1 MQMIHKLWKY
11 KYGLAGAA
19 FAASVFALPVTAQT
33 PGLAMLG
40 QLERGG
46 WQLTD
51 RDGGASQR
59 ICLGDTAQL
68 IQIRHQRSA
77 CTRFV
82 VADGNA
88 EVTVGYDCGTAGYG
102 RTTIRRET
110 NRLVQIETQ
119 GVVRGAP
126 FSQTFEGRR
135 IGACG

>member
-1 MQMIHKLWKY
+1 MQMIHNLWKY

-19 FAASVFALPVTAQT
+19 FLASIFGLPVAAQT

-51 RDGGASQR
+51 RDGGTSQR

-82 VADGNA
+82 VADGAA
-88 EVTVGYDCGTAGYG
+88 EVTVGYDCAAAGYG

-126 FSQTFEGRR
+126 FSQSLEGRR
-135 IGACG
+135 IGACS

>member
-1 MQMIHKLWKY
+1 MQMIHNLWKY
-11 KYGLAGAA
+11 KYHLAGVA
-19 FAASVFALPVTAQT
+19 FFASSVALPVAAQT

-40 QLERGG
+40 QLERGD

-51 RDGGASQR
+51 RDGGLAQR

-77 CTRFV
+77 CTRYV

-88 EVTVGYDCGTAGYG
+88 QVTVGYDCGTAGYG

-126 FSQTFEGRR
+126 FSQMLEGRR
-135 IGACG
+135 IGACA

>member
-19 FAASVFALPVTAQT
+19 FAASVVALPVTAQT